1 MENDWSMAIVSGCL
15 WILTL
20 PCESGP
26 EHHRGWHLP
35 PYLNPVPI
43 TFFAPFLFM
52 FMILLPSG
60 CEPWISLLIGLPTG
74 FALLLA
80 GFAFAEYRDSNRS
93 RYVTFEYWEGLIQCL
108 VLALIG
114 IVVFGDV
121 NSILGL
127 SMIIFGFGT
136 LAIVLFAKNEAKVV
150 AANVSTVV
158 FFGLFLDFSFF
169 GYCQRVALRISE
181 HSCHLFRSN
190 AATHSGVMLPPL
202 RGLRERSVRGLT
214 IRYRVAFSF
223 NEEARR

>member
-127 SMIIFGFGT
+127 SISMSDVASLFSAESKVT
-136 LAIVLFAKNEAKVV
+136 VLCSRSTFACVIPLCSFSVSSINILHEAQCVPLTCSV
-150 AANVSTVV
+150 I
-158 FFGLFLDFSFF
+158 DFMPS
-169 GYCQRVALRISE
+169 
-181 HSCHLFRSN
+181 
-190 AATHSGVMLPPL
+190 
-202 RGLRERSVRGLT
+202 
-214 IRYRVAFSF
+214 
-223 NEEARR
+223 